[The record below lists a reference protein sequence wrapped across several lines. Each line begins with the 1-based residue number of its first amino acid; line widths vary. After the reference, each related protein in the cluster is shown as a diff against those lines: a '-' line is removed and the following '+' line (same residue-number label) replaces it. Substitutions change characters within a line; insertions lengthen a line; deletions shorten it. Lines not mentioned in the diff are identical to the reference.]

1 MEYQVTALIVID
13 PSKSE
18 HPALDRALLLAD
30 RVYSRGR
37 VKMVFLLNSSETTT
51 AGAGAVLCD
60 GDWVRENVYNRLLT
74 KPQVEYSVLMG
85 WGPTFNDVILEASH
99 KVQPT
104 LTLVPQY
111 DTSNASRF
119 SDERWKLL
127 REATNSVLLA
137 PLGQRQHSGRLLCAF
152 KLQDETYDERNQR
165 IAAVGKR
172 LGEMFGL
179 EVHAVNAYSD
189 SMNFPDRGRIAA
201 MTGIANENIHVKL
214 GEPDDVICGVANE
227 IDADLTLIASKQ
239 RKGWKGALR
248 GNMIEKI
255 SERMNRDILMI

>member
-1 MEYQVTALIVID
+1 MEHQVTVLIVID
-13 PSKSE
+13 PSKNE

-30 RVYSRGR
+30 RAFNGAR

-51 AGAGAVLCD
+51 AKAGAVLCD
-60 GDWVRENVYNRLLT
+60 SAWVKENIYTRLLT
-74 KPQVEYSVLMG
+74 KPNIEHSVVMG
-85 WGPTFNDVILEASH
+85 WGPSFNDVILEASH
-99 KVQPT
+99 SVQPT
-104 LTLVPQY
+104 LSIVPQY
-111 DTSNASRF
+111 DTSSASRF

-137 PLGQRQHSGRLLCAF
+137 PVGPRQHSGKLLCAF

-165 IAAVGKR
+165 IAEIGKKF
-172 LGEMFGL
+172 GEIFGL
-179 EVHAVNAYSD
+179 EVHAVNAYND
-189 SMNFPDRGRIAA
+189 SMNFPDRSRIAN

-214 GEPDDVICGVANE
+214 GEPDDVICGVAEE